1 MWSPWLKSG
10 HERLEVRTM
19 HCRRRE
25 KTTSDDRT
33 FLSSI
38 PATPTESA
46 TLKADID
53 YMISIGT

>member
-1 MWSPWLKSG
+1 MNGLKSG
-10 HERLEVRTM
+10 PCTAGEERKQPVVTE
-19 HCRRRE
+19 H
-25 KTTSDDRT
+25 

-53 YMISIGT
+53 YVISIGT